1 MSLSMITDRTA
12 ADVENA
18 RILRRTVLQ
27 AGQTLTDVQ
36 KAAFER
42 GSATN
47 EMLNRIES
55 AQKTVADLLND
66 YSYYVKIVNKTDW
79 QRNDIIQQADKRIL
93 SNLQKLKAAFYAYA
107 STPSVPSYLY
117 GYSEA
122 NAAEKILVDIES
134 LIYKMEASFI
144 YSSND
149 IYSGGI

>member
-93 SNLQKLKAAFYAYA
+93 NNLQKLKAAFYVYA

-122 NAAEKILVDIES
+122 NAVEKILVDIES
-134 LIYKMEASFI
+134 LICKMKASFI
-144 YSSND
+144 YSSDD